1 VILFFGISEKEI
13 LWVRL
18 KSISFFTIYACLVK
32 SEQSVQ
38 INLTI
43 IVVCLVVKKTQ
54 KTIAIQAKNQ
64 RLSSLLLIK
73 HERTFPGLTHPV
85 TIAHFDILKF
95 LHDPDKDI
103 HHIRPILIVKSL
115 F

>member
-1 VILFFGISEKEI
+1 M
-13 LWVRL
+13 RL
-18 KSISFFTIYACLVK
+18 KSISFFEIYACLVK
-32 SEQSVQ
+32 PGQPVQ

-43 IVVCLVVKKTQ
+43 IVGGVVVKKTQ
-54 KTIAIQAKNQ
+54 KTIAIQAKIQ

-73 HERTFPGLTHPV
+73 LESTFPGLTHPM

-103 HHIRPILIVKSL
+103 HHIRPILIIESL